1 MIKEVKAGLL
11 HSASTDTNPQ
21 HSFCP
26 KGLRS
31 WCKYQQIEAK
41 RQEYLRDQ
49 HMEGCTPTEEEVRKQ
64 VPSYKHQEALPPAIV
79 ELLEPIYDRLS
90 SRSLLSK
97 CVGGYTQNACES
109 FNALLWKRCSKD
121 TFSGRTHLDFAAAD
135 AVLHFNQGKNGHAMI
150 FPNMGI
156 EVGQHSSSNYTYSDT
171 KRRAAT
177 TTKNE
182 ELSKKI
188 RQSRR
193 LKRAKINEQY
203 LTTEGIVY
211 EAGGADII
219 DFEK

>member
-1 MIKEVKAGLL
+1 MKFFL
-11 HSASTDTNPQ
+11 
-21 HSFCP
+21 
-26 KGLRS
+26 
-31 WCKYQQIEAK
+31 QI
-41 RQEYLRDQ
+41 
-49 HMEGCTPTEEEVRKQ
+49 
-64 VPSYKHQEALPPAIV
+64 SYKHQEALPPAIV

-97 CVGGYTQNACES
+97 CVGGCTQNACES

-188 RQSRR
+188 RQSMR
-193 LKRAKINEQY
+193 LKRTKINEQY

-219 DFEK
+219 DFEN